1 MTDVENQGFTLEE
14 ERHKRGL
21 KKDEEELCSADFEI
35 SV

>member
-14 ERHKRGL
+14 ERRKCGL